1 MWHAIS
7 VYTPSG
13 VASAARA
20 LNNALSDLV
29 CRISSMLCA
38 RRRRRAV
45 TQETATAGSS
55 EAKQAEQK
63 NKEQPQTSPSTSFLG
78 RALVLVGQQLLAAN
92 QAGCPPPAWLWK

>member
-1 MWHAIS
+1 MWHAIT
-7 VYTPSG
+7 VHTPSG

-20 LNNALSDLV
+20 VNNALSDLV
-29 CRISSMLCA
+29 CRISMLCA

-55 EAKQAEQK
+55 EARQAEQK
-63 NKEQPQTSPSTSFLG
+63 QEQPQTSSSTSFLG

>member
-1 MWHAIS
+1 MWHAIA
-7 VYTPSG
+7 VHTPSG

-29 CRISSMLCA
+29 CRISMLCA
-38 RRRRRAV
+38 RRRRRPV

-55 EAKQAEQK
+55 EAKQAEQ
-63 NKEQPQTSPSTSFLG
+63 NQEQPQTSPSTSFLG

-92 QAGCPPPAWLWK
+92 QAACPPPSWLWK